1 MPTPAFV
8 YANHT
13 IRYVRRM
20 DKPPPIIIASL
31 FARDKKLYEY
41 KSVHFPYLPE
51 RNWYPYLL
59 YELYVLAQYMVKQ
72 WPKYRIVHRIFII
85 YDHHS
90 AMTRRIPVTS
100 WGLKV
105 KWNLEIGLKLC
116 ENDTFW
122 PWNFAWK
129 PSICSFFREISI
141 LDIFR

>member
-90 AMTRRIPVTS
+90 AITREIPVTS
-100 WGLKV
+100 WGLTV
-105 KWNLEIGLKLC
+105 KSRNWSQVMRKLYLLAV
-116 ENDTFW
+116 EFRVKTMNMQ
-122 PWNFAWK
+122 
-129 PSICSFFREISI
+129 FFREISI